1 MGSTQGTDGDRAPL
15 PPLMEMALRE
25 IGVMS
30 VAPLPVERRYGVW
43 YKDGEIP
50 H

>member
-1 MGSTQGTDGDRAPL
+1 
-15 PPLMEMALRE
+15 MEMALRE

-30 VAPLPVERRYGVW
+30 VSKPKAKPQVERTYGTW
-43 YKDGEIP
+43 YPDGEIP